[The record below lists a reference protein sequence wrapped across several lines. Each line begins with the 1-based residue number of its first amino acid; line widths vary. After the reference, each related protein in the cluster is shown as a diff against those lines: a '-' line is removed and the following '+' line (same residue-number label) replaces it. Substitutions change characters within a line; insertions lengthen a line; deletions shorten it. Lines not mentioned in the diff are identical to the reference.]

1 MGVETNPV
9 KAGLLGSTMSRA
21 AQQGSRERKS
31 KNKARQCRSR
41 SGTVAA
47 ASVWEEMKLFTTDKH
62 RLGLELHGK
71 LPLPDATYDTTAMLG
86 VQKPETRTHK
96 ARSPSAVRCFLSQA
110 ARVFCVLRLEA
121 DEDSQLRLQHFRI
134 LQASEV
140 LRSDQRTRS

>member
-9 KAGLLGSTMSRA
+9 KAGLLGSNERA

-47 ASVWEEMKLFTTDKH
+47 ASVWEEMKLFTTDKRRLGWNCMANCRSQTQPMIRRPCWESRSQ
-62 RLGLELHGK
+62 RLGLTRLEAR
-71 LPLPDATYDTTAMLG
+71 PL
-86 VQKPETRTHK
+86 
-96 ARSPSAVRCFLSQA
+96 SAVSCLRA